1 MPTVL
6 SHASF
11 GPSGISTKRPAAK
24 SEKSLADHFRPVPVK
39 PHPSHAAALGVQTRT
54 SAAPHLDLEGSPLRL
69 KEPRAADDGAAE
81 YLFPPAVAL
90 HVPNPPQPPA
100 PSPEP
105 HAGPSMARVMFH
117 CASDH
122 AALERTMGRA
132 GSGVQPPMLAAGAT
146 AVPTE
151 SGGVLCSGSGGGGG
165 GGDTAVALATAVL
178 ERPKGV
184 EMAPKIGGCGSSVEF
199 SCHGAGMQ
207 HGGAGGPA
215 AQRKRSGGAGGQS
228 RPRQR
233 SGSSDDLLSF
243 GDNPFHEPEEEGT
256 LPLDAGILSDGT
268 DEEAEAVAILDGG
281 RAGRRRGRLGCST
294 GGASLRSRVSAH
306 HLLPAAGASCAAA
319 VRTLP
324 RSPPKVRRSMAGER
338 RTTRLRST
346 SHQQRGA
353 AERAMTQELR
363 MMEALERE
371 KHDNGG
377 LVQLPDGAPRAIAT
391 LWGSMADM
399 LTRFGASAAYS
410 VLVYAP
416 EGDMVCVL
424 SIAEGV
430 LSLLWFM
437 PWLEFRTRAAA
448 SASLNALPP
457 KPFKKRGGA
466 YGGYRGGGGGGGG
479 GYGRYDQ
486 PAAVERQVRLHKGL
500 PQGTPP
506 LSVTFVQSLGRAR
519 TKHDGRRHLVMPLL
533 PHPSQVPF
541 ASPST
546 RPSSPY
552 ATSARSSRRC

>member
-1 MPTVL
+1 
-6 SHASF
+6 
-11 GPSGISTKRPAAK
+11 
-24 SEKSLADHFRPVPVK
+24 
-39 PHPSHAAALGVQTRT
+39 
-54 SAAPHLDLEGSPLRL
+54 
-69 KEPRAADDGAAE
+69 
-81 YLFPPAVAL
+81 
-90 HVPNPPQPPA
+90 
-100 PSPEP
+100 
-105 HAGPSMARVMFH
+105 
-117 CASDH
+117 
-122 AALERTMGRA
+122 MGRA
-132 GSGVQPPMLAAGAT
+132 GSGVQPPMPAAGAT

-243 GDNPFHEPEEEGT
+243 GDNPFHEPSEEGT

-281 RAGRRRGRLGCST
+281 GLGGGGRLGVFDRGSEFEVESLGASPPPGSRGIFACSSGENSPEIAT
-294 GGASLRSRVSAH
+294 EGEEEYGGGAAH
-306 HLLPAAGASCAAA
+306 YPFAQY
-319 VRTLP
+319 
-324 RSPPKVRRSMAGER
+324 PP
-338 RTTRLRST
+338 
-346 SHQQRGA
+346 HQQRGA

-430 LSLLWFM
+430 LCFSGSYMARVPHARRRVGLAQ
-437 PWLEFRTRAAA
+437 R
-448 SASLNALPP
+448 SAP

-466 YGGYRGGGGGGGG
+466 YGGTRRRG
-479 GYGRYDQ
+479 
-486 PAAVERQVRLHKGL
+486 AAVVTAGTTSRQR
-500 PQGTPP
+500 
-506 LSVTFVQSLGRAR
+506 
-519 TKHDGRRHLVMPLL
+519 
-533 PHPSQVPF
+533 
-541 ASPST
+541 
-546 RPSSPY
+546 
-552 ATSARSSRRC
+552 